1 MPPRP
6 GATADSRD
14 DGAAPV
20 SLSTHVLDAALGCP
34 ARDVQVVLFQLGAE
48 GWTRRAAGRTDADG
62 RLRPADDAGRE
73 VDLDRCVYRLD
84 FDTGAYFSA
93 TGQVGFYPQ
102 VSVTFEVTDP
112 AAHHHVPLLLSPF
125 AYSTYRGS

>member
-1 MPPRP
+1 M
-6 GATADSRD
+6 T
-14 DGAAPV
+14 
-20 SLSTHVLDAALGCP
+20 LSTHVLDAALGRP
-34 ARDVQVVLFQLGAE
+34 ARDVSVVLSRLSAE
-48 GWTRRAAGRTDADG
+48 GWTPCAGGRTDADG
-62 RLRPADDAGRE
+62 RLRPVDDGGRE
-73 VDLDRCVYRLD
+73 VHLETGVYRFD
-84 FDTGAYFSA
+84 FDTAAYFTA